1 MRLISLTR
9 VCGTITTRSSMDF
22 DKYFDGNY
30 ATNEEENKLVEGFSY
45 ETTLQLVKALSK
57 SDRLKLSLYLL
68 ENSVEDLSEEQWQ
81 SLIFYLKRRKGIKS
95 EDLIEQQRLEDTF
108 SRVILSTDYGDYTPR
123 EWIVD
128 YLNVYFDWS
137 ADELDVLHPTTV
149 FFTNIWN
156 DFVKHVAYNTGWNE
170 LKVKRKV
177 KQDYFK
183 KYLMNYGS
191 YGKILINK
199 NEELY
204 RDWLSRATILARRDD
219 ISKKSAKKLLFE
231 RDPED
236 YKRANAKT
244 IRVVI
249 KDLPSLKKEW
259 QVLTPN
265 FVYSKNKIF

>member
-1 MRLISLTR
+1 
-9 VCGTITTRSSMDF
+9 MDF
-22 DKYFDGNY
+22 DNYFDGDY
-30 ATNEEENKLVEGFSY
+30 ATNEEENRLVEGFSY
-45 ETTLQLVKALSK
+45 ENTLKLVETLNK
-57 SDRLKLSLYLL
+57 SDQLKLALYLL
-68 ENSVEDLSEEQWQ
+68 ENSIQDLSEEQWL
-81 SLIFYLKRRKGIKS
+81 SLISYLKRRKGIKS
-95 EDLIEQQRLEDTF
+95 DDRIEQQRLDDTF
-108 SRVILSTDYGDYTPR
+108 SRVILSTDYEDYTPR
-123 EWIVD
+123 EMIID

-137 ADELDVLHPTTV
+137 GDELDVLHPTTV
-149 FFTNIWN
+149 FFTDIWK
-156 DFVKHVAYNTGWNE
+156 DFVKHVACKTGWNE
-170 LKVKRKV
+170 LKVKRTV

-183 KYLMNYGS
+183 KYLMNYGT

-204 RDWLSRATILARRDD
+204 KDWLTKATILARREN

-236 YKRANAKT
+236 YKCANAKT

-265 FVYSKNKIF
+265 FVYSKKKSFLT